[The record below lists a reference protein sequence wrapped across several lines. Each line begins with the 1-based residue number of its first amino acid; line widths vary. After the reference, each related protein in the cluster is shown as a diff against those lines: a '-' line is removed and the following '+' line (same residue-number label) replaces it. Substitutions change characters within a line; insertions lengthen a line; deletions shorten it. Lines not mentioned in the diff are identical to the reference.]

1 MAEQARY
8 LYAIARGL
16 DADAVVGVPG
26 LDGGPV
32 ETVEHRG
39 LTAVVSTVDLAEY
52 GEEGLRRNLED
63 LSWLEKVAR
72 GHDTVIHAVA
82 GAAATAPLRMATIC
96 LDDDGVRAR
105 LDEWHDALESAL
117 DRVEGR
123 AEWAVK
129 AYARAGAGA
138 GPAAGGAAGDAGPAA
153 GGSEDQEAG
162 TSGKGAGLAYLQRK
176 KDQAR
181 QQAQSHERAMQVAEE
196 VHHAL
201 AARCV
206 ASRRLAPQ
214 DPRLTGHEG
223 VMTLNGAY
231 LVEESGGDAFAAA
244 VQELAAMYPEAHLT
258 VAGPWPPYSFAS
270 LEPS

>member
-1 MAEQARY
+1 MAEQGRY

-16 DADAVVGVPG
+16 DAAAVEGVRG
-26 LDGGPV
+26 LDGAPV
-32 ETVEHRG
+32 ETVDHRG
-39 LTAVVSTVDLAEY
+39 LTALVSTVDLAEY

-63 LSWLEKVAR
+63 LTWLEKVAR

-82 GAAATAPLRMATIC
+82 GTAVTAPLRLATIC

-105 LDEWHDALESAL
+105 LDEWHDALETAL
-117 DRVEGR
+117 DRVQGR

-129 AYARAGAGA
+129 AYARTGPSEQPLPEVADDQGA
-138 GPAAGGAAGDAGPAA
+138 
-153 GGSEDQEAG
+153 
-162 TSGKGAGLAYLQRK
+162 SGKGAGLAYLQRK
-176 KDQAR
+176 KGQAH
-181 QQAQSHERAMQVAEE
+181 QQAQSQERAMQVAER
-196 VHHAL
+196 VHEAL
-201 AARCV
+201 TARCV

-231 LVEESGGDAFAAA
+231 LVDEAEGDAFAAA
-244 VQELAAMYPEAHLT
+244 VQELAEAYPDAHLT

-270 LEPS
+270 LDQS

>member
-1 MAEQARY
+1 MAEQGRY

-16 DADAVVGVPG
+16 NAGAVTGVTG
-26 LDGGPV
+26 LDGAPV

-63 LSWLEKVAR
+63 LAWLEKVAR
-72 GHDTVIHAVA
+72 GHDTVIHA
-82 GAAATAPLRMATIC
+82 AASQAPTAPLRLATIC

-105 LDEWHDALESAL
+105 LDEWHDALEAAL
-117 DRVEGR
+117 DRVQGR

-129 AYARAGAGA
+129 AFARTTPGEQAESET
-138 GPAAGGAAGDAGPAA
+138 AAQDP
-153 GGSEDQEAG
+153 
-162 TSGKGAGLAYLQRK
+162 SGKGAGLAYLQRK
-176 KDQAR
+176 KSQATR
-181 QQAQSHERAMQVAEE
+181 QAQSHERAVEVAER
-196 VHHAL
+196 VHEAL
-201 AARCV
+201 SARCV

-214 DPRLTGHEG
+214 DPKLTGHEG

-231 LVEESGGDAFAAA
+231 LVEEAEGESFTAA
-244 VQELAAMYPEAHLT
+244 VQELAEQYPDAHLT

-270 LEPS
+270 LDQQ

>member
-1 MAEQARY
+1 MAEQGRY

-16 DADAVVGVPG
+16 DAGAVDGVSG
-26 LDGGPV
+26 LDGTPV

-63 LSWLEKVAR
+63 LAWLERVAR
-72 GHDTVIHAVA
+72 GHDTVIHA
-82 GAAATAPLRMATIC
+82 AASRAPTAPLRLATIC

-105 LDEWHDALESAL
+105 LDEWHDALEAAL
-117 DRVEGR
+117 DRVQGR

-129 AYARAGAGA
+129 AYART
-138 GPAAGGAAGDAGPAA
+138 GPGEGEQAEADSAGDQ
-153 GGSEDQEAG
+153 D
-162 TSGKGAGLAYLQRK
+162 TSGRGAGLAYLQRK
-176 KDQAR
+176 KTQATR
-181 QQAQSHERAMQVAEE
+181 QAQSQERAMQVAEQ
-196 VHHAL
+196 VHEAL

-214 DPRLTGHEG
+214 DPRLTGHVG

-231 LVEESGGDAFAAA
+231 LVEEAEGDAFAAA
-244 VQELAAMYPEAHLT
+244 VQELTEQYPDAHLS

-270 LEPS
+270 LDQP

>member
-1 MAEQARY
+1 MAEQGRY

-16 DADAVVGVPG
+16 DAGAVTGVQG
-26 LDGGPV
+26 LDGAAV
-32 ETVEHRG
+32 EAVEHRG

-63 LSWLEKVAR
+63 LAWLEKVAR

-82 GAAATAPLRMATIC
+82 GAAATAPLRLATIC

-105 LDEWHDALESAL
+105 LDEWHDALETAL

-129 AYARAGAGA
+129 AFARGGASEQA
-138 GPAAGGAAGDAGPAA
+138 SAPAAEEPP
-153 GGSEDQEAG
+153 
-162 TSGKGAGLAYLQRK
+162 GKGAGLAYLQRK
-176 KDQAR
+176 KSQAQ
-181 QQAQSHERAMQVAEE
+181 QQAQSHERAQQVAEE
-196 VHHAL
+196 VHQAL

-223 VMTLNGAY
+223 LMTLNGAY
-231 LVEESGGDAFAAA
+231 LVEESEGDAFAAA
-244 VQELAAMYPEAHLT
+244 VQELAETYPDAHLT

-270 LEPS
+270 LEQP